1 MNQLN
6 PEFRRSLT
14 DSGFPP
20 FIRLADD
27 LENTPPSV
35 GIRLNPRKPGAVP
48 PEGARPV
55 PWHPRAYLL
64 DTRPEFTLDPAMHQ
78 GAYYVQDPSS
88 MFVAEILRQ
97 ILPDL
102 PPRPRV
108 LDLCAAPGG
117 KSTALADLL
126 PDGSLLVS
134 NEYDFRRA
142 EILKENI
149 IKWGYPW
156 SIVTRGDTSRFRR
169 LPGYFDL
176 IVVDAPCS
184 GEGMS
189 RKDPKAR
196 EQWSPT
202 LVAQCASLQEEIL
215 ANAAAALR
223 PGGYLIYS
231 TCTFNT
237 AENEARTAPLLA
249 PSSECARRKPSEE
262 SGLPDC
268 GEAKAELHPGSQ
280 PPFSYCPIEVN
291 PAWGIL
297 TEAPEPTPYPSLRFL
312 PGRVEGEG
320 YTVALLR
327 KNGAADPSPAPLPA
341 PSPRGKK
348 QSKGAPRPAVKHPEA
363 ELLSRVPASL
373 GARLVEYREG
383 ELAAIPAAIHPDYL
397 ALSPHLD
404 IIHAGITLAETKGRD
419 YLPTPSLA
427 MCARRKPSEECAAPF
442 PEVEVATPEALDYLR
457 RQALTLPPGTPKGYV
472 LLTHRPAP
480 GAAPLPLGFVKNLGN
495 RANNLYPAPWRI
507 LRQ

>member
-6 PEFRRSLT
+6 PDFRRSLT

-196 EQWSPT
+196 EQWSPS
-202 LVAQCASLQEEIL
+202 LVAQCATLQEEIL

-249 PSSECARRKPSEE
+249 S
-262 SGLPDC
+262 D
-268 GEAKAELHPGSQ
+268 
-280 PPFSYCPIEVN
+280 FTYCPIEVD

-327 KNGAADPSPAPLPA
+327 KNGTPAPLPA

-348 QSKGAPRPAVKHPEA
+348 Q
-363 ELLSRVPASL
+363 
-373 GARLVEYREG
+373 
-383 ELAAIPAAIHPDYL
+383 
-397 ALSPHLD
+397 
-404 IIHAGITLAETKGRD
+404 
-419 YLPTPSLA
+419 
-427 MCARRKPSEECAAPF
+427 
-442 PEVEVATPEALDYLR
+442 
-457 RQALTLPPGTPKGYV
+457 PK
-472 LLTHRPAP
+472 
-480 GAAPLPLGFVKNLGN
+480 
-495 RANNLYPAPWRI
+495 
-507 LRQ
+507 